1 MLLGTCQL
9 SGFFFYYY
17 YFSGSIKVLLEVKLL
32 QNKKIFVFIVAGFS
46 IVNIFAEIEQSLS
59 LILEKK
65 T

>member
-1 MLLGTCQL
+1 M
-9 SGFFFYYY
+9 
-17 YFSGSIKVLLEVKLL
+17 KLL

-65 T
+65 HEEN